1 MIPLRVSKI
10 LNRIPSAGAVVTVC
24 VIALAGCETKEEKI
38 LDIETPRMKFE
49 VNKTSD
55 GSKVEIKKETKPEI
69 VEPQSDA
76 P

>member
-1 MIPLRVSKI
+1 MIPLRVSNI